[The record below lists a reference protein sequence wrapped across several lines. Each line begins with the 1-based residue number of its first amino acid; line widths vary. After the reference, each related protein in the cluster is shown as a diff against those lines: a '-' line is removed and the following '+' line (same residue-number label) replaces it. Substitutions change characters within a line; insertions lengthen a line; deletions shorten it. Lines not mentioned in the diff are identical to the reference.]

1 MCVSPAGLYCC
12 TQWIIPSQLDF
23 PSSDLIY
30 AVSHLSSPDGIRRRN
45 ERLLSNMRSSCLVVL
60 TFQSARRELISVV
73 EWGRG
78 GGRLD
83 LLLWCWRP
91 VPLGTGSCCWQLTH
105 VLVKGK
111 ILRKLHHQC
120 YGRECF
126 SLSPS
131 LGRRGTVDGLH
142 WWDGPSLGFLKEEDV
157 KETSARPLPPN
168 GRWAGISSG
177 SRSQATLLY
186 CQSGKRRRRRCF
198 GRLVS

>member
-1 MCVSPAGLYCC
+1 MDYPVTVG
-12 TQWIIPSQLDF
+12 F
-23 PSSDLIY
+23 PLFRFDLCRQ
-30 AVSHLSSPDGIRRRN
+30 P
-45 ERLLSNMRSSCLVVL
+45 LVVAGRHPSPKWAAL
-60 TFQSARRELISVV
+60 VKHAIILFGCFNLPKCEKGIDFCRWVRK
-73 EWGRG
+73 RG
-78 GGRLD
+78 GAS
-83 LLLWCWRP
+83 WSF
-91 VPLGTGSCCWQLTH
+91 VVVLGTGSCCWQLTH

-131 LGRRGTVDGLH
+131 LGRRGTVDGIH